1 MRKILFYINFI
12 FAVCLLLAYS
22 AYFVNP
28 NTSYIPAFFGL
39 TYYIW
44 LAINVFF
51 ILIWFFLKVRYSLL
65 SILVIAVGFTLHKKQ
80 FATHF
85 SINLNPPDGY
95 FKYMSYNVQLFG
107 LYNWKENKQHRDE
120 VFRYLK
126 KEDPDIITFQEYYE
140 DDLKRFKTTDTL
152 RQIINAKNVHFGVAS
167 SLKNTQHWGIATYSK
182 FPIINKGEIKFSK
195 SKGNIC
201 IYTDIKIG
209 KDTVRVFNVHFQSNH
224 LHTESIEKI
233 IQGDSTAKVLAFDM
247 LKALKKGYIKR
258 AGQVDTV
265 ASAIS
270 MSPYPVIV
278 SGDFNDMPISYTY
291 KKLTENLQDAFLNE
305 GGGFGFTY
313 AGKIPFLRIDYILHN
328 DKIDAKNFKVSSK
341 KLSDHY
347 PISVW
352 LKVKE
357 DQSLI
362 TEETS
367 SQE

>member
-1 MRKILFYINFI
+1 MRKILFYINI
-12 FAVCLLLAYS
+12 LFAACLLLAYA
-22 AYFVNP
+22 AYFISP
-28 NTSYIPAFFGL
+28 NTSYLPAFFGL

-51 ILIWFFLKVRYSLL
+51 ILIWFFLKIRYSLL
-65 SILVIAVGFTLHKKQ
+65 SILVIAVGFALHKKQ

-85 SINLNPPDGY
+85 SINSTPPDGY

-107 LYNWKENKQHRDE
+107 LYNWKENKAHRDE
-120 VFRYLK
+120 IFRYIK
-126 KEDPDIITFQEYYE
+126 KENPDIITFQEYYQ

-152 RQIINAKNVHFGVAS
+152 RQILDAKNVHLGIAS

-182 FPIINKGEIKFSK
+182 YPIIHKGEIKFTK
-195 SKGNIC
+195 SRGNIC
-201 IYTDIKIG
+201 IYSDIKIG
-209 KDTVRVFNVHFQSNH
+209 KDTIRVFNVHFQSNH

-247 LKALKKGYIKR
+247 FNALKKGYEKR
-258 AGQVDTV
+258 AAQVDTV
-265 ASAIS
+265 AKAIS
-270 MSPYPVIV
+270 SSPYPVVV
-278 SGDFNDMPISYTY
+278 SGDFNDIPVSYTY
-291 KKLTENLQDAFLNE
+291 KKLTENLEDAFLNE

-328 DKIDAKNFKVSSK
+328 AKIDAKNFKVSSK

-347 PISVW
+347 PISAW

-357 DQSLI
+357 DQSLT
-362 TEETS
+362 TEELS